1 MAADLDTKGKKKKKK
16 EGFVQQKHYSEL
28 RDTLSKLQ
36 LKKKKSDH

>member
-1 MAADLDTKGKKKKKK
+1 MAADLDTKGKKK
-16 EGFVQQKHYSEL
+16 EGFVQQKHYSKL

>member
-1 MAADLDTKGKKKKKK
+1 MAADLDTKGKKKKK